1 MNPALLVIDIQ
12 RGMFSKPE
20 RQPDLQ
26 VLIPQINELIDFF
39 HGLELPIIHVMT
51 VHKAD
56 GSTGD
61 LWMRRNNRISMV
73 DGTPDAEECPEI
85 HRYETDAVVRKT
97 RHSAFIRTDL
107 ESVLGRMQA
116 DTVVLTGF
124 ATNACVGLT
133 AIEAYERDFDV
144 LLSQEATL
152 GCDQPRADLMLKYLH
167 TEFAI
172 NPVPISTIT
181 ERIAAAGTDRA

>member
-20 RQPDLQ
+20 RQPGLQ
-26 VLIPQINELIDFF
+26 VLIPRINELIDLF
-39 HGLELPIIHVMT
+39 HRLELPIIHILT

-73 DGTPDAEECPEI
+73 DGTPDKEECPEV
-85 HRYETDAVVRKT
+85 HRYETDAVIRKT

-107 ESVLGRMQA
+107 ESVLEKMQA

-144 LLSQEATL
+144 LLSQEAIL

-172 NPVPISTIT
+172 DPVSISTIM
-181 ERIAAAGTDRA
+181 ERVAAEGTDRA